1 MWRPSLETEMAI
13 ICNDTLNIK
22 SNIFVVVTFVL
33 VVDVAAIVV
42 VAADV
47 VLNLNELNLIL
58 AFSLTNWGH
67 KTEHTNRST
76 NYLSNLLSMQE
87 EVCKIWEPIILLE
100 IV

>member
-1 MWRPSLETEMAI
+1 
-13 ICNDTLNIK
+13 
-22 SNIFVVVTFVL
+22 
-33 VVDVAAIVV
+33 
-42 VAADV
+42 V